1 MLNYYI
7 DWDSRESLHNWVET
21 LGLMCE
27 STFTINYIYHAYYF
41 GGIFGSLLIARIPDL
56 YGRKVPYAAALAAQL
71 PFYIALVCSQNFLL
85 TVILSFLIG
94 VVNAGIYNGG
104 YINLC
109 EYVAQSL
116 KIHVGTVLLI
126 FDNLTVCLVCLY
138 FKYVTRYWLWFQL
151 IGIFFNVVG
160 LIGILFVPESPEY
173 LFSFYRFEECRAV
186 L

>member
-1 MLNYYI
+1 MISFICGGYFVYSIDYLLEKPVYKCERVPGSNDYDICTSDEICNDDLNYYI

-71 PFYIALVCSQNFLL
+71 PFYIALVCSRNFLL

-109 EYVAQSL
+109 EYVS
-116 KIHVGTVLLI
+116 
-126 FDNLTVCLVCLY
+126 
-138 FKYVTRYWLWFQL
+138 
-151 IGIFFNVVG
+151 
-160 LIGILFVPESPEY
+160 
-173 LFSFYRFEECRAV
+173 
-186 L
+186 